1 MRSSSGATWPNYFA
15 LKELNAAEAAKIS
28 ELVKKAVS

>member
-1 MRSSSGATWPNYFA
+1 MHLFA

-28 ELVKKAVS
+28 ELVKQAVS

>member
-1 MRSSSGATWPNYFA
+1 MHLFA
-15 LKELNAAEAAKIS
+15 LKELNAAEEAKIS